1 MQPDLRLDQQLC
13 FALYAAS
20 RATTSTYRT
29 ALADIG
35 LTYPQYLVMLT
46 LWEQDG
52 VTVSELGERLHLDS
66 GTLSPLLGRLEAG
79 GLVSRS
85 RSAQDARLVRVSL
98 TPAGSALRADAEA
111 VHCALLERIDMEP
124 EELLTLRT
132 LARKLIDSIEA
143 NSE

>member
-29 ALADIG
+29 ALAEIG

-52 VTVSELGERLHLDS
+52 VSVSELGERLHLDS

-79 GLVSRS
+79 GLVTRS
-85 RSAQDARLVRVSL
+85 RSTQDARQVRISL
-98 TPAGSALRADAEA
+98 TPAGSALRADAET
-111 VHCALLERIDMEP
+111 VHCALLERLDMEP

-143 NSE
+143 HAD